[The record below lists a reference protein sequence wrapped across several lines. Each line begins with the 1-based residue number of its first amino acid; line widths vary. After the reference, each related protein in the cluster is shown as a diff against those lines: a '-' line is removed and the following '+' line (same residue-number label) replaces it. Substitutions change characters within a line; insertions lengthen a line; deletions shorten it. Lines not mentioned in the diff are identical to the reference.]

1 MLITV
6 LNSVLSIELNRL
18 KLIFRIRVIDQAFVV
33 SLCVPFPITLG
44 EETSKLCL
52 MLVADLEEN

>member
-1 MLITV
+1 M